1 MNNNNNNIKIIS
13 FNVAGLRAILKKP
26 EFEYFINN
34 SYDILC
40 LQEIKV
46 EEKQLSLPEFLSD
59 VYKYRYYNSTKGTTQ
74 RKGLSGVSIM
84 SKIEPLKLLECPEFD
99 EEGRVIG
106 LEFNEY
112 ILINVYVPNS
122 QKLENE
128 RYYFR
133 ENWNLK
139 FSTYIG
145 ELKEIY
151 KKELIICGDFN
162 VAYLDIDI
170 CNPKQKLNKVPGFF
184 NNEREAFKNL
194 LSLNDLID
202 IYRKLNPN
210 QQKST
215 YWSNFL
221 KAERSQKNGW
231 GIDYFLLTKN
241 IVNNITG
248 CKILMD
254 IKGSDHCPML
264 LELNL

>member
-1 MNNNNNNIKIIS
+1 MKLVS

-26 EFEYFINN
+26 EFESFIKD
-34 SYDILC
+34 SYDIIC

-46 EEKQLSLPEFLSD
+46 EERQLVLPDFLSD
-59 VYKYRYYNSTKGTTQ
+59 IYKYRYYNSTKGTTQ

-84 SKIEPLKLLECPEFD
+84 SKIAPLKLLEFPDFD
-99 EEGRVIG
+99 EEGRIIG
-106 LEFNEY
+106 LEFNEF

-122 QKLENE
+122 QKLENV

-145 ELKEIY
+145 ELKEMY

-162 VAYLDIDI
+162 VANLDIDI

-194 LSLNDLID
+194 LSLNNLID

-231 GIDYFLLTKN
+231 GLDYFLLTEN
-241 IVNNITG
+241 IVNKTIG
-248 CKILMD
+248 CEILMN

-264 LELNL
+264 LELNY

>member
-1 MNNNNNNIKIIS
+1 M
-13 FNVAGLRAILKKP
+13 
-26 EFEYFINN
+26 
-34 SYDILC
+34 
-40 LQEIKV
+40 
-46 EEKQLSLPEFLSD
+46 
-59 VYKYRYYNSTKGTTQ
+59 NSTQNWKHYQGQLT
-74 RKGLSGVSIM
+74 KYMDLLSNTNN
-84 SKIEPLKLLECPEFD
+84 P
-99 EEGRVIG
+99 
-106 LEFNEY
+106 
-112 ILINVYVPNS
+112 
-122 QKLENE
+122 
-128 RYYFR
+128 
-133 ENWNLK
+133 
-139 FSTYIG
+139 YIG

-170 CNPKQKLNKVPGFF
+170 CNPKQKLNKVAGFF

-202 IYRKLNPN
+202 IYRKFNPN

-241 IVNNITG
+241 IVNKITG

-264 LELNL
+264 LEINL